1 MVVNRGLDAPEVSLK
16 RSRRSAHAWGIA
28 YLMIGPGFFLMLLW
42 IYGPAIYNFV
52 LSLQNFQPG
61 TPHVFV
67 GLANYVQLF
76 TSGGFWDALARTT
89 EYLLIVPVMVILPL
103 SMALLV
109 NQKLP
114 GMSIYRVIFFI
125 PGMMSMVVVSI
136 LFSEIFQTQGLL
148 NDVLVSLHI
157 TSTYISWLAIPKLT
171 ILFIMIV
178 TVWAGQGQAMMFFL
192 AALQAVEPELYD
204 AAKVD
209 GAGFI
214 RRVISVTIP
223 GISLYLIYIIIGA
236 TTSALNIFTEI
247 QIITT
252 GGPLSAT
259 TTLSYYIYQQAFVN
273 GNFGYAAALQEV
285 HWLLML
291 VFTLVQFFYL
301 GRKWV
306 ANS

>member
-1 MVVNRGLDAPEVSLK
+1 
-16 RSRRSAHAWGIA
+16 
-28 YLMIGPGFFLMLLW
+28 
-42 IYGPAIYNFV
+42 
-52 LSLQNFQPG
+52 
-61 TPHVFV
+61 V
-67 GLANYVQLF
+67 GLSNYAQIF
-76 TSGGFWDALARTT
+76 SSSGFWDALGRTT
-89 EYLLIVPVMVILPL
+89 EYLAIVPVMVILPL
-103 SMALLV
+103 AMALLV

-148 NDVLVSLHI
+148 NDVLVNLHL
-157 TSTYISWLAIPKLT
+157 THGYFTWLGNPKLAI
-171 ILFIMIV
+171 FFVMIV
-178 TVWAGQGQAMMFFL
+178 TIWAGQGQTMMFFL

-209 GAGFI
+209 GAGI
-214 RRVISVTIP
+214 LRQVWNVTIP
-223 GISLYLIYIIIGA
+223 GIRLYLIYIIIGA
-236 TTSALNIFTEI
+236 TTGALNIFTEI
-247 QIITT
+247 QIITS

-273 GNFGYAAALQEV
+273 ANFGYAAALQEI

-291 VFTLVQFFYL
+291 VFTLAQFIYL

-306 ANS
+306 ANA

>member
-1 MVVNRGLDAPEVSLK
+1 
-16 RSRRSAHAWGIA
+16 
-28 YLMIGPGFFLMLLW
+28 MLLW

-52 LSLQNFQPG
+52 LSLENYQPG
-61 TPHVFV
+61 TPHVFI
-67 GLANYVQLF
+67 GFSNYLQIF
-76 TSGGFWDALARTT
+76 TNGNFWAALGRTT

-114 GMSIYRVIFFI
+114 GMAIYRVIFFI
-125 PGMMSMVVVSI
+125 PGMLSMVVVSI
-136 LFSEIFQTQGLL
+136 LFGEIFQTQGLL
-148 NDVLVSLHI
+148 NDILVGLHI
-157 TSTYISWLAIPKLT
+157 TNTYTTWLGNPSLAIM
-171 ILFIMIV
+171 FIMFV

-192 AALQAVEPELYD
+192 AALQAVDTELYD
-204 AAKVD
+204 AAMVD

-214 RRVISVTIP
+214 RRIRSVTIP

-236 TTSALNIFTEI
+236 TTGALNIFTEI
-247 QIITT
+247 QIITS

-259 TTLSYYIYQQAFVN
+259 TTLSYYIYQEGFVN
-273 GNFGYAAALQEV
+273 ANFGYAAALQEV

-301 GRKWV
+301 GKRWV

>member
-1 MVVNRGLDAPEVSLK
+1 MVAKSIEEPLPAKRTNRA
-16 RSRRSAHAWGIA
+16 AHAFGIA
-28 YLMIGPGFFLMLLW
+28 YIMIGPGFLLMLLW

-52 LSLQNFQPG
+52 LSLQSFQPG
-61 TPHVFV
+61 APHVFV
-67 GLANYVQLF
+67 GLSNYAQIF
-76 TSGGFWDALARTT
+76 SSSGFWDALGRTT
-89 EYLLIVPVMVILPL
+89 EYLAIVPVMVILPL
-103 SMALLV
+103 AMALLV

-148 NDVLVSLHI
+148 NDVLVSLHL
-157 TSTYISWLAIPKLT
+157 THGYFTWLGNPKLAI
-171 ILFIMIV
+171 FFVMIV
-178 TVWAGQGQAMMFFL
+178 TIWAGQGQTMMFFL

-209 GAGFI
+209 GAGI
-214 RRVISVTIP
+214 LRQVWNVTIP
-223 GISLYLIYIIIGA
+223 GIRLYLIYIIIGA
-236 TTSALNIFTEI
+236 TTGALNIFTEI
-247 QIITT
+247 QIITS

-273 GNFGYAAALQEV
+273 ANFGYAAALQEI

-291 VFTLVQFFYL
+291 VFTLAQFIYL

-306 ANS
+306 ANA